1 LGDQPNLSN
10 LSKISQ
16 LNLKVVVIVLVA
28 AVALAAVAVAAG
40 YSTKYQCHQNSF
52 SHVMIFLNCLTM
64 ATNVCWWTLVVFL
77 IISDYLLS
85 NNHINSIIVHKFD
98 FSDEEVCHCCFLLQ
112 IPCLWH
118 VTSSSSPHFSWNCTF
133 V

>member
-1 LGDQPNLSN
+1 MGDQPNLSN

-16 LNLKVVVIVLVA
+16 LNLNVVVIVLVA
-28 AVALAAVAVAAG
+28 AVAVAAG
-40 YSTKYQCHQNSF
+40 YNTKYQCHQNSF
-52 SHVMIFLNCLTM
+52 SHVMIFLNCLMM

-98 FSDEEVCHCCFLLQ
+98 FSDEEVCHCCFFYCRFFVYGMQ
-112 IPCLWH
+112 A
-118 VTSSSSPHFSWNCTF
+118 SSSRPHFSWNCTF
-133 V
+133 I